1 VRIVE
6 IAVTT
11 SKKIACF
18 NVKFGIFQKSP
29 QMQSTITSF
38 VSGMCNMPRFEPH
51 DTFKIEKN
59 RKNAHYNGELL
70 TVPARW
76 PRKKTEP

>member
-59 RKNAHYNGELL
+59 RKKRSLQWGALNGSCQM
-70 TVPARW
+70 A
-76 PRKKTEP
+76 